1 MNLLRRMLSL
11 YSYCLCVYK
20 RYSCILLIREFHE
33 MMGRLLNGGNLNEMF
48 EKRKRKAKAL
58 TNPGEFPFP

>member
-1 MNLLRRMLSL
+1 
-11 YSYCLCVYK
+11 
-20 RYSCILLIREFHE
+20 

-58 TNPGEFPFP
+58 TDPGEFPFP